1 MSDACD
7 LAGRDHGKKKAGSI
21 DAVEETHDNSKEE

>member
-7 LAGRDHGKKKAGSI
+7 LAGRDHGKKQTNSI
-21 DAVEETHDNSKEE
+21 DEDKGKHDDSGQK